1 MDRQTYVFFPFSF
14 LLSRRTTH
22 SANIFWRRVH
32 ARPRAHTHTR
42 LTAHGE
48 YVSLRCSERERE
60 RERDS
65 VVAYNLLQPARPS
78 RPVRDRVCHF
88 TETRAAANIH
98 TSSLSLDSYVRI
110 SVIDNA
116 TRKLKRRLEYSTAG
130 GGESGNSFGRELA
143 ELAELVSRES
153 RLQRVR
159 ASVTARVVLAPSR
172 VDRCA
177 HRAADNAVV
186 TTASVRPFYGSDER
200 RTYAE
205 GGEYNP
211 TIPTPSRVASRRVAS
226 RGRPARPAASTD
238 STVARAPLL
247 RLMIHLVRG
256 RAESARST
264 IEV

>member
-1 MDRQTYVFFPFSF
+1 MPVAS
-14 LLSRRTTH
+14 
-22 SANIFWRRVH
+22 
-32 ARPRAHTHTR
+32 
-42 LTAHGE
+42 
-48 YVSLRCSERERE
+48 ERE

-65 VVAYNLLQPARPS
+65 VVAYSLLQPARPS
-78 RPVRDRVCHF
+78 RPVRGRVCHF
-88 TETRAAANIH
+88 TGTRAAANIH
-98 TSSLSLDSYVRI
+98 TSSFFLDSYVVYPLSI
-110 SVIDNA
+110 
-116 TRKLKRRLEYSTAG
+116 TRKRRLEYSTITG
-130 GGESGNSFGRELA
+130 GSESDNSFGR

-153 RLQRVR
+153 RLRRVR
-159 ASVTARVVLAPSR
+159 ASVTARVVLAPSQ

-200 RTYAE
+200 RTHAE

-211 TIPTPSRVASRRVAS
+211 TIPTPSRVASRRVARS
-226 RGRPARPAASTD
+226 TGAAGGVTD

-264 IEV
+264 IEVW